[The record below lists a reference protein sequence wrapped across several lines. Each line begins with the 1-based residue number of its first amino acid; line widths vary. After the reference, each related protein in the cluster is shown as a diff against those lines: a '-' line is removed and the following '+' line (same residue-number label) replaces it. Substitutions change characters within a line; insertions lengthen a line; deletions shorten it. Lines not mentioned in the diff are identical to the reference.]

1 TTGQLSLDGNYDMVG
16 QDTTSLFP
24 SVSLSAGS
32 KLLLHT
38 RASGYVA
45 VSGSGSWSAASDVQL
60 GSGVRVSGSGS
71 TLSISADS
79 DGSGSGSLVFASTS
93 NITVDSSSYAAIDL
107 SYGDIAWSSGFK
119 LSAYNADVI
128 FDKSTATSAS
138 FGGSGEV
145 SSTEL
150 QMVTTAGVLQFG
162 KTRATDIAIQG
173 MDRSSYSESLVLVK
187 SAGAVTFDTGSTTI
201 VNNLDVRSQCSTTIS
216 QALTVS
222 NGYAYFLADSDSN

>member
-1 TTGQLSLDGNYDMVG
+1 MQADTIPFPVLDPGRLPLISSLAVAFA
-16 QDTTSLFP
+16 S
-24 SVSLSAGS
+24 
-32 KLLLHT
+32 
-38 RASGYVA
+38 RAP
-45 VSGSGSWSAASDVQL
+45 
-60 GSGVRVSGSGS
+60 RI
-71 TLSISADS
+71 LSISADS
-79 DGSGSGSLVFASTS
+79 DGSGSGSLLFASTS

-107 SYGDIAWSSGFK
+107 SYGDVAWSSGFK

-162 KTRATDIAIQG
+162 KTRVTDIAIQG

-201 VNNLDVRSQCSTTIS
+201 VNNLDVRSQGSTTIPR
-216 QALTVS
+216 L
-222 NGYAYFLADSDSN
+222 